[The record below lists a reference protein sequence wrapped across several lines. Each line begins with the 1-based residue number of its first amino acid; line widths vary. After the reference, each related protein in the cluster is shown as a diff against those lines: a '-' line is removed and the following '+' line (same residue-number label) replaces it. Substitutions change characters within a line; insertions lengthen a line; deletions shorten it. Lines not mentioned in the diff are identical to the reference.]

1 MRCSKYSDRPAAGM
15 CVFSGKPYCAEELV
29 ELYGKLIAKDN
40 VEKFIEE
47 RHKTEISSKSNSP
60 AAAAPMVFMNA
71 GGGGGGSSASSS
83 SSSGGWLYRRHSLF
97 FHLVMTFLTGG
108 LWLVWL
114 IIRGLFY

>member
-29 ELYGKLIAKDN
+29 ELYGKLVAKDN
-40 VEKFIEE
+40 VEKFIED
-47 RHKTEISSKSNSP
+47 RTKTEISSKFSFS
-60 AAAAPMVFMNA
+60 AAGAPTVFMNA
-71 GGGGGGSSASSS
+71 GGGGGGASSS

-114 IIRGLFY
+114 IFRCLFY